1 MADVFLLA
9 FRRRS
14 RKSEADSGYKPVPG
28 GSGVREMLPRRHKAE
43 RI

>member
-14 RKSEADSGYKPVPG
+14 RKSEAYSGYKPVPD
-28 GSGVREMLPRRHKAE
+28 GVREMLTSRHEAE
-43 RI
+43 RV